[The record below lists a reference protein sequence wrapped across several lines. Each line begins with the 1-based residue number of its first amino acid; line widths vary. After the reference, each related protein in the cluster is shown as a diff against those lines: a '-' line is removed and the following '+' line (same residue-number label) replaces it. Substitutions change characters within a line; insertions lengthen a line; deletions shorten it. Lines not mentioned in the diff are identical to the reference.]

1 MENDRLDAALS
12 RLYQKTDAPESF
24 ETGWRAAVRR
34 EESIRMMNKPVKK
47 NLFMK
52 RLVPALA
59 VLVLIVGGLWAGEQN
74 LSAPQSRST
83 MDTGMVA
90 ASRSANKMV
99 ATEDYIIDEEAVMFS
114 SASSSDSVAGGYG
127 SAIAPQAQE
136 NRKIVR
142 TADLTVRTTAF
153 DEAQEAARSL
163 LASMGGYVENLYQ
176 YGETVR
182 RVSLS
187 MRVPSDRLD
196 EFLTGAEGLGRVT
209 DRSESATDMTTQYV
223 DNQARLETLYAKR
236 DRLNELL
243 LKAEDVAD
251 LIEIESAIA
260 DTQYQIDSF
269 ESSQRSIDSRVD
281 MSYVNL
287 TIIEETPASTA
298 VADVT
303 LTERLSAALKA
314 SVEWLGEF
322 GRNVLVF
329 VVMILPV
336 AVPLAVVVIVWRLI
350 ARIRRK
356 NKED

>member
-34 EESIRMMNKPVKK
+34 EESIRMTNQPNKK

-59 VLVLIVGGLWAGEQN
+59 VLVLVVGGLWAGTQD
-74 LSAPQSRST
+74 LSPSMGQGAP
-83 MDTGMVA
+83 MVA
-90 ASRSANKMV
+90 ASRSANKMMV
-99 ATEDYIIDEEAVMFS
+99 EEAADMAYDTGAVMYS
-114 SASSSDSVAGGYG
+114 SSTSDSVAGGYG
-127 SAIAPQAQE
+127 AVAPQAQE

-142 TADLTVRTTAF
+142 TADLTVHTAQF
-153 DEAQEAARSL
+153 DQAQENATAML
-163 LASMGGYVENLYQ
+163 NGMGGYVESLYQ
-176 YGETVR
+176 YGETAR
-182 RVSLS
+182 RVTLS
-187 MRVPSDRLD
+187 MRVPSAKLD
-196 EFLTGAEGLGRVT
+196 EFLTGAEGLGRVSN
-209 DRSESATDMTTQYV
+209 RSESATDMTTQYV
-223 DNQARLETLYAKR
+223 DNQARLDTLYAKR

-243 LKAEDVAD
+243 MKAEDVSD

-281 MSYVNL
+281 MSSVTL
-287 TIIEETPASTA
+287 TIIEETPAATA
-298 VADVT
+298 AADVT
-303 LTERLSAALKA
+303 LGERLAAALTA

-322 GRNVLVF
+322 GHNVLVF
-329 VVMILPV
+329 VVMILP
-336 AVPLAVVVIVWRLI
+336 AAAPLAAVVIVWRVI